1 MSYITRQMVAS
12 ALSVIENP
20 ETNAES
26 RALAVS
32 ILKAYF
38 LPPEDAPI
46 EVQLQPLPV
55 PTAPSEGS
63 VCGQSTAKWRSYC
76 EPTVH
81 GEVVIA
87 TKRTAKAGRF
97 QPTQAERDLNIR
109 MDKSQAFPALL
120 YAGVRY
126 LSPNSLTFARRAV
139 DSQKL
144 YVERDGV
151 WKSLFQLAN
160 GG

>member
-1 MSYITRQMVAS
+1 MSSVTREMFTLAV
-12 ALSVIENP
+12 SVLKNL

-26 RALAVS
+26 RDLAFS
-32 ILKAYF
+32 IIKACG
-38 LPPEDAPI
+38 PPPDDAPI
-46 EVQLQPLPV
+46 EVQLPPLPV
-55 PTAPSEGS
+55 PTAPSEGG

-81 GEVVIA
+81 GEEVIA

-126 LSPNSLTFARRAV
+126 LSPNSLTFANRAV